1 MASLRDLTKPLLA
14 AAIAAGASLVP
25 WAAAAQSRITIAIN
39 TLGPETWWPQD
50 IANNKYLTG
59 TIGDPLVRLVSPY
72 KLEPALASS
81 WKVSDDGLT
90 YEFTIRND
98 VLFHDGS
105 KLTAEDAAF
114 TFAPEN
120 AQNYVGFSRMKNGNI
135 VSVEAQGD
143 RVIMK
148 LKEAIPFMID
158 GYISRISIRPKAYL
172 QRVGV
177 EGFNKQPIGTGPFK
191 VVEHVKSQHVKM
203 VANDNYFG
211 GRPKV
216 DELIWRV
223 VPEPATRLAMLRNGE
238 ADVTY
243 NELGASTGELQRYG
257 MRAVSFGLPRQ
268 SVLVFNHLLRKEN
281 LPSRFADVRVRRA
294 LTMAIDREA
303 VANAIYFGKDRA
315 AALLIMPRDT
325 PSLDPKY
332 RPLAYDPV
340 RAKALLAEAGL
351 SGGFKVDLYAPN
363 NLKDLAVLMVSYW
376 QRIGIDAKLSL
387 LDPASLNNAWFNR
400 TLSGDAIIL
409 SQILA
414 NGVASLVYLDPAAQ
428 VVTYYSPET
437 DALRVAGT
445 AIVDPARQD
454 EWFLKVFAPKL
465 DQLYP
470 VPVILEGRDGV
481 FGLGQRVKDWSKF
494 ELHAMGF
501 QWLTPQ

>member
-1 MASLRDLTKPLLA
+1 MANLGKLRRLLA
-14 AAIAAGASLVP
+14 VVSIVAGAAVSPV
-25 WAAAAQSRITIAIN
+25 AAFAQSRMTIAIN

-50 IANNKYLTG
+50 VANNKYLTG
-59 TIGDPLVRLVSPY
+59 TIGDPLVRLVLPY

-90 YEFTIRND
+90 YEFVIRDD

-105 KLTAEDAAF
+105 KLTAEDVAF
-114 TFAPEN
+114 TLSPEHV
-120 AQNYVGFSRMKNGNI
+120 QNYVGFSRMKNGNLL
-135 VSVEAQGD
+135 SVEAQGN
-143 RVIMK
+143 RVILK
-148 LKEAIPFMID
+148 LKESIPFMID
-158 GYISRISIRPKAYL
+158 GYISRIAIRPKAYF

-177 EGFNKQPIGTGPFK
+177 DGFNKSPIGTGPFK
-191 VVEHVKSQHVKM
+191 VAEHVKSQFVRM
-203 VANDNYFG
+203 VANDQYFG

-216 DELIWRV
+216 DELVWRV
-223 VPEPATRLAMLRNGE
+223 VPEPATRLAMLRKGE
-238 ADVTY
+238 ADITY

-281 LPSRFADVRVRRA
+281 LPSRFSDIRVRRA

-303 VANAIYFGKDRA
+303 VANAIYFGKDKA
-315 AALLIMPRDT
+315 GALLIMPRDT

-332 RPLAYDPV
+332 KPLPYDEAG
-340 RAKALLAEAGL
+340 AKKLLAEAGH

-376 QRIGIDAKLSL
+376 QRVGVDAKLNL

-400 TLSGDAIIL
+400 TLTGDSIIL

-428 VVTYYSPET
+428 VVTYSSPET
-437 DALRVAGT
+437 DALRKEGT
-445 AIVDPARQD
+445 VIVDPAKQD
-454 EWFLKVFAPKL
+454 DWFLRVFAPKVNE
-465 DQLYP
+465 LYP
-470 VPVILEGRDGV
+470 VPVILEGQDGV
-481 FGLGQRVKDWSKF
+481 FGFGPRVKDWSKF
-494 ELHAMGF
+494 EAHAMGF